1 MGVQLADR
9 TGKLF
14 IVNSNLRLALQEG
27 AHGAHLTSSQDL
39 AQARLLRQSLSRDDM
54 PFLLGKSVHGVS
66 EAVEAESQGA
76 DYIFLGP
83 IFDPLSKQ
91 ALREPLGL
99 ASLREATQM
108 LLTPVF
114 ALGGLDPARLPDL
127 QKTNAIGYA
136 GIGWAIRE
144 IKEKESGDRN
154 QESGRRELGGE

>member
-1 MGVQLADR
+1 MGVKLAQR

-14 IVNSNLRLALQEG
+14 VVNSNLRLALQEG
-27 AHGAHLTSSQDL
+27 AHGAHLTSEQDL
-39 AQARLLRQSLSRDDM
+39 TQARRLRQSLCGDGM

-83 IFDPLSKQ
+83 IFDPISKQ
-91 ALREPLGL
+91 SPQEPLGL
-99 ASLREATQM
+99 ASLREAAQM

-114 ALGGLDPARLPDL
+114 ALGGLDSDRLPDL

-144 IKEKESGDRN
+144 M
-154 QESGRRELGGE
+154 GGE